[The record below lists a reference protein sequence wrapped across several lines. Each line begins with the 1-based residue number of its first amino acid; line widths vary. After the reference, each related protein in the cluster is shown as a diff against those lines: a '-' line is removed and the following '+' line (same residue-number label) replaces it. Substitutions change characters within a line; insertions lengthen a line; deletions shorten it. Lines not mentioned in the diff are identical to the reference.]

1 MSVNVTR
8 MELLRLK
15 RLLGIAERAKSLLEE
30 KRTIL
35 AMEILSTISKARGL
49 IDEMEVKLRRAYQ
62 SFSLAEATMGRSGLL
77 GLAVKTPTI
86 FRVEIDRRKIMGVE
100 TPVFNLVEVAEKE
113 RRAPYSLIGT
123 TTYLDEAVSMMGEAV
138 KVMVKVAEIEATVKA
153 LAAELEK
160 IKRRVNALEHIVI
173 PRLRRDIAF
182 IEFRLEEMER
192 EHLFRIE
199 RIVGEKQS

>member
-77 GLAVKTPTI
+77 GLAVKTPTM

-113 RRAPYSLIGT
+113 RGAPYSLIGT

>member
-1 MSVNVTR
+1 LSVNVTR

-77 GLAVKTPTI
+77 GLAVKTPTM

-199 RIVGEKQS
+199 RIVGEHQS

>member
-1 MSVNVTR
+1 LSVNVTR

-49 IDEMEVKLRRAYQ
+49 IDEMEVRLRRAYQ

-77 GLAVKTPTI
+77 GLAIKTHTR
-86 FRVEIDRRKIMGVE
+86 FRVEIDRRKIMGIE
-100 TPVFNLVEVAEKE
+100 TPIFNLIEIEGKEK
-113 RRAPYSLIGT
+113 RIPYSLIGT
-123 TTYLDEAVSMMGEAV
+123 TTYLDEAVSMMEDAL
-138 KVMVKVAEIEATVKA
+138 KVMVKVAEVEATVKA

-199 RIVGEKQS
+199 RIIGEKQS

>member
-1 MSVNVTR
+1 M
-8 MELLRLK
+8 
-15 RLLGIAERAKSLLEE
+15 
-30 KRTIL
+30 
-35 AMEILSTISKARGL
+35 
-49 IDEMEVKLRRAYQ
+49 
-62 SFSLAEATMGRSGLL
+62 
-77 GLAVKTPTI
+77 

-199 RIVGEKQS
+199 RIVGEHQS

>member
-1 MSVNVTR
+1 

-77 GLAVKTPTI
+77 GLAVKTPTM

-199 RIVGEKQS
+199 RIVGEHQS

>member
-1 MSVNVTR
+1 LSVNVTR

-77 GLAVKTPTI
+77 GLAVKTPTM

-113 RRAPYSLIGT
+113 RGAPYSLIGT

>member
-1 MSVNVTR
+1 LSVNVTR

-49 IDEMEVKLRRAYQ
+49 IDEMEIKLRRAYQ

-113 RRAPYSLIGT
+113 RRAPYSLIAT
-123 TTYLDEAVSMMGEAV
+123 TTYLDEAVSMMKEAV
-138 KVMVKVAEIEATVKA
+138 KVMVKVAEIEATIKA

-199 RIVGEKQS
+199 RIVGEQQR

>member
-1 MSVNVTR
+1 
-8 MELLRLK
+8 
-15 RLLGIAERAKSLLEE
+15 
-30 KRTIL
+30 
-35 AMEILSTISKARGL
+35 
-49 IDEMEVKLRRAYQ
+49 
-62 SFSLAEATMGRSGLL
+62 
-77 GLAVKTPTI
+77 
-86 FRVEIDRRKIMGVE
+86 
-100 TPVFNLVEVAEKE
+100 
-113 RRAPYSLIGT
+113 
-123 TTYLDEAVSMMGEAV
+123 
-138 KVMVKVAEIEATVKA
+138 MVKVAEIEATVKA

>member
-49 IDEMEVKLRRAYQ
+49 IDEMEIKLRRAYQ

-113 RRAPYSLIGT
+113 RRAPYSLIAT
-123 TTYLDEAVSMMGEAV
+123 TTYLDEAVSMMKEAV
-138 KVMVKVAEIEATVKA
+138 KVMVKVAEIEATIKA

-199 RIVGEKQS
+199 RIVGEQQR

>member
-35 AMEILSTISKARGL
+35 AMEILSTISRARGL

-77 GLAVKTPTI
+77 GLAIKTPI
-86 FRVEIDRRKIMGVE
+86 RFKVEIDRRKIMGVE
-100 TPVFNLVEVAEKE
+100 TPIFNLVEETEKE

-123 TTYLDEAVSMMGEAV
+123 TTYLDEAVSMMEDTV

-199 RIVGEKQS
+199 RIVSEQQS

>member
-1 MSVNVTR
+1 LSVNVTR

-35 AMEILSTISKARGL
+35 AMEILSTISRARGL
-49 IDEMEVKLRRAYQ
+49 IDEMEIKLRKAYQ

-77 GLAVKTPTI
+77 GLAIKTPTR
-86 FRVEIDRRKIMGVE
+86 FRIEIDRRRIMGVE
-100 TPVFNLVEVAEKE
+100 TPVFNLVEEAGGE
-113 RRAPYSLIGT
+113 RRASYSLIGT
-123 TTYLDEAVSMMGEAV
+123 TTYLDEAVSMMEDTL

-182 IEFRLEEMER
+182 IELRLEEMER

-199 RIVGEKQS
+199 RIVGEQQS

>member
-1 MSVNVTR
+1 LSVNVTR

-49 IDEMEVKLRRAYQ
+49 IDEMEIKLRRAYQ

-77 GLAVKTPTI
+77 GLAVKTPTM

-100 TPVFNLVEVAEKE
+100 TPVFNLIEVAEKE
-113 RRAPYSLIGT
+113 RRAPYSLIST
-123 TTYLDEAVSMMGEAV
+123 TTYLDEAVSMMKEAV

-199 RIVGEKQS
+199 RIVGEHQS

>member
-49 IDEMEVKLRRAYQ
+49 IDEMEIKLRRAYQ

-77 GLAVKTPTI
+77 GLAVKTPTM

-100 TPVFNLVEVAEKE
+100 TPVFNLIEVAEKE
-113 RRAPYSLIGT
+113 RRAPYSLIST
-123 TTYLDEAVSMMGEAV
+123 TTYLDEAVSMMKEAV

-199 RIVGEKQS
+199 RIVGEHQS

>member
-49 IDEMEVKLRRAYQ
+49 IDEMEIKLRRAYQ

-123 TTYLDEAVSMMGEAV
+123 TTYLDEAVSMMKEAV
-138 KVMVKVAEIEATVKA
+138 KVMVKVAEIEATIKA

-160 IKRRVNALEHIVI
+160 IRRRLNALEHIVI

-199 RIVGEKQS
+199 RIVGEQQR

>member
-1 MSVNVTR
+1 
-8 MELLRLK
+8 
-15 RLLGIAERAKSLLEE
+15 
-30 KRTIL
+30 
-35 AMEILSTISKARGL
+35 
-49 IDEMEVKLRRAYQ
+49 
-62 SFSLAEATMGRSGLL
+62 MGRSGLL
-77 GLAVKTPTI
+77 GLAVKTPTM

-199 RIVGEKQS
+199 RIVGEHQS

>member
-1 MSVNVTR
+1 LSVNVTR

>member
-1 MSVNVTR
+1 

-77 GLAVKTPTI
+77 GLAVKTPTM

-100 TPVFNLVEVAEKE
+100 TPVFNLVEVAEE
-113 RRAPYSLIGT
+113 GGRAPYSLIGT

>member
-1 MSVNVTR
+1 
-8 MELLRLK
+8 
-15 RLLGIAERAKSLLEE
+15 
-30 KRTIL
+30 
-35 AMEILSTISKARGL
+35 
-49 IDEMEVKLRRAYQ
+49 MEVKLRRAYQ

-77 GLAVKTPTI
+77 GLAVKTPTM

-100 TPVFNLVEVAEKE
+100 TPVFNLVEVAEE
-113 RRAPYSLIGT
+113 GGRAPYSLIGT

>member
-1 MSVNVTR
+1 

-49 IDEMEVKLRRAYQ
+49 IDEMEIKLRRAYQ

-123 TTYLDEAVSMMGEAV
+123 TTYLDEAVSMMKEAV
-138 KVMVKVAEIEATVKA
+138 KVMVKVAEIEATIKA

-160 IKRRVNALEHIVI
+160 IRRRLNALEHIVI
-173 PRLRRDIAF
+173 PRLRSDIAF

-199 RIVGEKQS
+199 RIVGEQQR

>member
-1 MSVNVTR
+1 LSVNVTR

-49 IDEMEVKLRRAYQ
+49 IDEMEIKLRRAYQ

-77 GLAVKTPTI
+77 GLAIKTPTM

-100 TPVFNLVEVAEKE
+100 TPVFNLIEVAEKE
-113 RRAPYSLIGT
+113 RRAPYSLIST
-123 TTYLDEAVSMMGEAV
+123 TTYLDEAVSMMKEAV

-199 RIVGEKQS
+199 RIVGEHQS